1 MLITHYQFMKSFLV
15 RLSLAALLA
24 FCLLAAVGV
33 KAERPAGSQ
42 ETAVIPQ
49 STSGQLAAEARDTK
63 ETPGATQEMPS
74 AFDLLLKK
82 VKQNIELIF
91 TLDPVAD
98 AKKRVEFATENFV
111 LAADMLASGD
121 DAAKERAAELMERA
135 DRLIQDVTAAKDKIT
150 KETPEKIAQLRGLVE
165 DHLGKRQSASSGEG
179 VPPAPGELL
188 EALGDLVGMEK
199 VEVPAVIAPVKLL
212 PEQIIQLLR
221 ADQDRDG
228 IPNDDEKQLGTSNV
242 DFDTDGDGIG
252 DKTEIETYKT
262 DPGNPDTDGDG
273 FWDGL
278 ELLKGYDP
286 KGPGKLSG

>member
-98 AKKRVEFATENFV
+98 AKKHWRSHRLSEAEITK
-111 LAADMLASGD
+111 
-121 DAAKERAAELMERA
+121 KEEELRQDKELQAGVQKDIKVYLIFDKIAELEN
-135 DRLIQDVTAAKDKIT
+135 IQVQ
-150 KETPEKIAQLRGLVE
+150 EGENMP
-165 DHLGKRQSASSGEG
+165 GK
-179 VPPAPGELL
+179 VMELL
-188 EALGDLVGMEK
+188 LKEA
-199 VEVPAVIAPVKLL
+199 
-212 PEQIIQLLR
+212 QW
-221 ADQDRDG
+221 
-228 IPNDDEKQLGTSNV
+228 
-242 DFDTDGDGIG
+242 
-252 DKTEIETYKT
+252 ETK
-262 DPGNPDTDGDG
+262 
-273 FWDGL
+273 
-278 ELLKGYDP
+278 
-286 KGPGKLSG
+286 